1 LLRKKKRSWR
11 FNRPS
16 VSTSLELDKKKLP
29 RHIAIIMDGN
39 GRWAQSRGLMRLMG
53 HKAGVKTVQLIVK
66 AAREIGIPVLTL
78 YAFSSE
84 NWKRPANEVSGLM
97 SLLKSYL
104 ESELASMQENNIC
117 LRCIGRKENLPKEI
131 RETLSASIAKTAD
144 NTGLILNL
152 ALSYGSRDEI
162 VGAAREMAKL
172 CVAGKLSPEDIT
184 EEAFSGHLYTA
195 GLSDPD
201 LIIRTGGEFRL
212 SNFLLWQ
219 ASYAEIFITEI
230 HWPDFTREDFIAAIA
245 TFQKRQRRFG
255 RTGSQISDNN

>member
-1 LLRKKKRSWR
+1 
-11 FNRPS
+11 
-16 VSTSLELDKKKLP
+16 LELDKKKLP

-66 AAREIGIPVLTL
+66 AAREIGIPALTL
-78 YAFSSE
+78 YALSTE
-84 NWKRPANEVSGLM
+84 NLKRPANEVSGLM

-104 ESELASMQENNIC
+104 ESEIIAMQENNIR
-117 LRCIGRKENLPKEI
+117 LRCIGRMENLPAEI
-131 RETLSASIAKTAD
+131 RESLSASMAKTAG

-162 VGAAREMAKL
+162 VKAARETARL
-172 CVAGKLSPEDIT
+172 CAAGKLTPEDIT
-184 EEAFSGHLYTA
+184 EEIFSGHLYTA
-195 GLSDPD
+195 GLPDPD

-219 ASYAEIFITEI
+219 ASYAEIFITET
-230 HWPDFTREDFIAAIA
+230 HWPDFTKADFIAAIT

-255 RTGSQISDNN
+255 RTGDQISENN

>member
-1 LLRKKKRSWR
+1 
-11 FNRPS
+11 
-16 VSTSLELDKKKLP
+16 
-29 RHIAIIMDGN
+29 MDGN

-53 HKAGVKTVQLIVK
+53 HKAGVKTVQRIVR
-66 AAREIGIPVLTL
+66 AAREIGISVLTL

-104 ESELASMQENNIC
+104 ESELASMQENNIR
-117 LRCIGRKENLPKEI
+117 LRCIGRKEKLPAEI
-131 RETLSASIAKTAD
+131 RETLIASMDRTAA
-144 NTGLILNL
+144 NSGLVLNL

-162 VGAAREMAKL
+162 VSAAREMARL
-172 CVAGKLSPEDIT
+172 CAAGKLRPEDIT
-184 EEAFSGHLYTA
+184 EEAFSGLLYTA
-195 GLSDPD
+195 GLPDPD

-219 ASYAEIFITEI
+219 ASYAEIFITET
-230 HWPDFTREDFIAAIA
+230 HWPDFTREDFIAAIT

-255 RTGSQISDNN
+255 RTGDQIGGNN